1 MSTKK
6 YTSSSDTVGND
17 NMDITSKNY
26 GKSDN
31 APVSEQSV
39 GATNSK
45 SSSSQPMTDSQAP
58 IEDPSNSPEVN
69 AKRKQELEAV
79 RKLNSAV
86 QTINLNLE
94 HSKANLQQFKQTVNQ
109 TNQLLDMWILILSQT
124 EHTKRLMED
133 PEWEGGQLDA
143 QRIEHELQE
152 SQREKNERK
161 HAKDRTSQIPATGDD
176 KGKSIQRSGNPR
188 SRKGD
193 AAVAIESKAASS
205 KSRTSRTVSTTRT
218 NKG

>member
-1 MSTKK
+1 
-6 YTSSSDTVGND
+6 
-17 NMDITSKNY
+17 MDITTNNN
-26 GKSDN
+26 GKSEN
-31 APVSEQSV
+31 APASEQSV
-39 GATNSK
+39 RNTT
-45 SSSSQPMTDSQAP
+45 SSSSKFQPVTDSQAP

-143 QRIEHELQE
+143 QKIEHEVQE
-152 SQREKNERK
+152 SQRDKNERK
-161 HAKDRTSQIPATGDD
+161 HAIDRTSQIPGIASLFLTVLYT
-176 KGKSIQRSGNPR
+176 SIIAKPFV
-188 SRKGD
+188 SRY
-193 AAVAIESKAASS
+193 SN
-205 KSRTSRTVSTTRT
+205 RRRR
-218 NKG
+218 

>member
-1 MSTKK
+1 
-6 YTSSSDTVGND
+6 
-17 NMDITSKNY
+17 MDIKTNNN
-26 GKSDN
+26 GKSEN
-31 APVSEQSV
+31 APASEQSV
-39 GATNSK
+39 RNTT
-45 SSSSQPMTDSQAP
+45 SSSSRFQPVTDSQAP

-143 QRIEHELQE
+143 QKIEHEVQE
-152 SQREKNERK
+152 IQRDKNERK
-161 HAKDRTSQIPATGDD
+161 HAIDRTSQIPATGGDD
-176 KGKSIQRSGNPR
+176 KGKSIQRSGISR

-193 AAVAIESKAASS
+193 PAVAIGSKPVASKPRS
-205 KSRTSRTVSTTRT
+205 SRT
-218 NKG
+218 G